1 MPTTTDQR
9 GRADADRRTAHR
21 RATVT
26 DRLAASVGD
35 TTIFGRRVGD
45 LSAELRRRPVPT
57 HWTNL
62 FGVVTLACLA
72 VIIVTGLWLMFFYT
86 PSGDPT
92 TYDGGYAPLHGVEV
106 SQAFASTMRITF
118 DIPGGLLMR
127 QAHHWAALLLPA
139 SIIMQLLATFFT
151 GGFRRPRRGMWV
163 LLFLIFIAA
172 LAGGWSGYALPDD
185 LLSGTGLRITEGIAL
200 GIPVVG
206 TWLASLLFGGPFPGR
221 IIEHLYPLHVAI
233 VPAVLIGLIALRAL
247 AAWRAGPAQFPALAI
262 DASSAE
268 RGRKVS
274 RGYLSPT
281 IRTESISG
289 NRRDTTSA
297 GQTDTVTG
305 NPRGTTTEERADTT
319 ARDRIDVIVGV
330 PLWPTA
336 AARAGGLLLIV
347 AGVLLGIS
355 ASVTINPI
363 HLYGPASSSD
373 AGAGSQPDWYTGFL
387 DGALRLVPPGWE
399 IVLFDRTWTL
409 AVLVPLAVV
418 TAFLVA
424 VAAYPFIEEWATGD
438 RRDHHLLDR
447 PRNAPT
453 RTGIGV
459 AGIVFYGVLWAAG
472 SADLIA
478 TQFSVSLEGVI
489 GVLQALLIVG
499 PIVGFSLAR
508 RMCLGLQRRDRDV
521 LAHGVETG
529 RLVRLPGGEVV
540 EVHRPIDAAERARIA
555 PVEAPRALELRP
567 DADGRLRVGRRVR
580 VRMSRWFLADRA
592 DRADRRG

>member
-1 MPTTTDQR
+1 
-9 GRADADRRTAHR
+9 
-21 RATVT
+21 
-26 DRLAASVGD
+26 
-35 TTIFGRRVGD
+35 
-45 LSAELRRRPVPT
+45 
-57 HWTNL
+57 
-62 FGVVTLACLA
+62 
-72 VIIVTGLWLMFFYT
+72 MFFYT

-92 TYDGGYAPLHGVEV
+92 TYTGGYAPLHGAEV

-139 SIIMQLLATFFT
+139 SIIMQLLTTFFT
-151 GGFRRPRRGMWV
+151 GGFRRPRRGIWV
-163 LLFLIFIAA
+163 LLFLIFIAS

-233 VPAVLIGLIALRAL
+233 VPAVLAGLVALRTF
-247 AAWRAGPAQFPALAI
+247 AAWRAGPTQFPALAI
-262 DASSAE
+262 DASSAG

-274 RGYLSPT
+274 RDSLSPSV
-281 IRTESISG
+281 RNESITG
-289 NRRDTTSA
+289 NR
-297 GQTDTVTG
+297 TG
-305 NPRGTTTEERADTT
+305 T
-319 ARDRIDVIVGV
+319 IVGV

-336 AARAGGLLLIV
+336 AARAGGLFLLV

-363 HLYGPASSSD
+363 QRHGPASSSD

-387 DGALRLVPPGWE
+387 DGALRLVPSGWE
-399 IVLFDRTWTL
+399 VVLFDRTWTL

-424 VAAYPFIEEWATGD
+424 VAAYPFAEEWATGD

-447 PRNAPT
+447 PRNTPS
-453 RTGIGV
+453 RTGVGV

-478 TQFSVSLEGVI
+478 TQFSVSVEGVI
-489 GVLQALLIVG
+489 GALQLLLVVG

-567 DADGRLRVGRRVR
+567 DADGRTRTGRRVR
-580 VRMSRWFLADRA
+580 VRMSPWFLADRA
-592 DRADRRG
+592 DRIG

>member
-1 MPTTTDQR
+1 MR
-9 GRADADRRTAHR
+9 S
-21 RATVT
+21 TVT
-26 DRLAASVGD
+26 DRLAASVGNA
-35 TTIFGRRVGD
+35 TIFGRRVGD
-45 LSAELRRRPVPT
+45 VVARTGRRPVPT

-62 FGVVTLACLA
+62 FGVVTVACLA
-72 VIIVTGLWLMFFYT
+72 VILVTGLWLMFFYT

-92 TYDGGYAPLHGVEV
+92 TYDGGYAPLHGAEA
-106 SQAFASTMRITF
+106 SEAFASTMRITF

-139 SIIMQLLATFFT
+139 SIIMHLLTTFFT

-200 GIPVVG
+200 GIPVAG
-206 TWLASLLFGGPFPGR
+206 TWVASLLFGGPFPGR

-233 VPAVLIGLIALRAL
+233 VPAVLAGLVALRAL
-247 AAWRAGPAQFPALAI
+247 AAWRAGPAQFP
-262 DASSAE
+262 
-268 RGRKVS
+268 GP
-274 RGYLSPT
+274 G
-281 IRTESISG
+281 RTES
-289 NRRDTTSA
+289 N
-297 GQTDTVTG
+297 V
-305 NPRGTTTEERADTT
+305 
-319 ARDRIDVIVGV
+319 VGV

-336 AARAGGLLLIV
+336 AARAGGLFLLV

-355 ASVTINPI
+355 ATVTINPI

-387 DGALRLVPPGWE
+387 DGALRLVPSGWE
-399 IVLFDRTWTL
+399 VVLLDRTWTL

-424 VAAYPFIEEWATGD
+424 VAAYPFVEEWATGD

-447 PRNAPT
+447 PRNTPT

-459 AGIVFYGVLWAAG
+459 AGIVFFGVLWAAG

-478 TQFSVSLEGVI
+478 TRFSVSFESVI
-489 GVLQALLIVG
+489 GGLQLLLVFG
-499 PIVGFSLAR
+499 PMAGFTVAR
-508 RMCLGLQRRDRDV
+508 RMCLGLQRHDRDV

-540 EVHRPIDAAERARIA
+540 EVHRPLDAAERARIA
-555 PVEAPRALELRP
+555 PAAAPRALELRP
-567 DADGRLRVGRRVR
+567 DADGRLRLGRRVQ
-580 VRMSRWFLADRA
+580 VRMSRWFLADADPGTA
-592 DRADRRG
+592 DRADRVG